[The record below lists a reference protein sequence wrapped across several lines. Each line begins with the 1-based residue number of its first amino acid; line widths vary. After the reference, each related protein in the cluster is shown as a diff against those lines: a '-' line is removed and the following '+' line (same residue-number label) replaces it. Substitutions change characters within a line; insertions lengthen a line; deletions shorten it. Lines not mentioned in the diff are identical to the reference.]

1 MGPLQLMY
9 TVVENEVVRDL
20 KRYIIFGVEYARK
33 IDRLFPYSLGLVV
46 LKRISIIRSVDYDY
60 LKEKIRI
67 VKKVIEN
74 GDLRPILDVEFIIG
88 IVLAYR
94 LLHDYRMLDKEE
106 TEIIKDL
113 LNIISCRKWL
123 NSIDLMSYVSFAL
136 HDLKEFENVLNDIAS
151 ILAQKYTS
159 IKLPEEQRLIISIIF
174 GLSFIPNKAQILRG
188 IEEICKKV
196 VHENMLNVREMA
208 KLGIGLY
215 NLMKLDISSQED
227 QLFNIVE
234 RIEKDLR
241 DELHNKINYDVQR
254 GIREAASFIL
264 AGFNER
270 EANEM
275 LRRYS
280 SDIADFIE
288 IRGQKVIL
296 NKIPQ
301 LAPFPA
307 LDVETYA
314 LVLWFLHLMNRE
326 KLYVLDHK
334 NFKLAENSVKLYQS
348 GYILIESRWAMIVK
362 WVSILL
368 ASTLTLLIA
377 WQLLDTQISTLI
389 EALRIA
395 SGSLDPW
402 RILNIFLSYSTPSL
416 VITLLLMF
424 TITYARVLDI
434 VLSKGRIDKVT
445 LIMQIPLINRIYR
458 LLKGKVNEY
467 TR

>member
-1 MGPLQLMY
+1 
-9 TVVENEVVRDL
+9 
-20 KRYIIFGVEYARK
+20 
-33 IDRLFPYSLGLVV
+33 
-46 LKRISIIRSVDYDY
+46 
-60 LKEKIRI
+60 
-67 VKKVIEN
+67 
-74 GDLRPILDVEFIIG
+74 
-88 IVLAYR
+88 
-94 LLHDYRMLDKEE
+94 
-106 TEIIKDL
+106 
-113 LNIISCRKWL
+113 
-123 NSIDLMSYVSFAL
+123 MSYVSFAL

-301 LAPFPA
+301 LASLSA

-314 LVLWFLHLMNRE
+314 LALWFLHLMNRE

>member
-1 MGPLQLMY
+1 MY
-9 TVVENEVVRDL
+9 TIVENDVVRDL
-20 KRYIIFGVEYARK
+20 KRYIIFGIEYARK
-33 IDRLFPYSLGLVV
+33 VDRLFPYSLGLVV
-46 LKRISIIRSVDYDY
+46 LKRISAIRNIDYGY
-60 LKEKIRI
+60 LKEKIRV
-67 VKKVIEN
+67 VKKVMEN

-94 LLHDYRMLDKEE
+94 LLHDCRMLDKED

-113 LNIISCRKWL
+113 LNIVGSRKWL
-123 NSIDLMSYVSFAL
+123 NSFDLMSYVSFAL

-159 IKLPEEQRLIISIIF
+159 IKLPEEQKLIIPIVF

-215 NLMKLDISSQED
+215 NLIKLNISSQEAL
-227 QLFNIVE
+227 LFNIVE

-241 DELHNKINYDVQR
+241 DELHNRINYDIQR
-254 GIREAASFIL
+254 GIREAASLIL

-288 IRGQKVIL
+288 IKGQKVIL

-301 LAPFPA
+301 PAHIPA

-314 LVLWFLHLMNRE
+314 LALWFLHLMDRE
-326 KLYVLDHK
+326 KLYVLDRK
-334 NFKLAENSVKLYQS
+334 NFKLAENGVKLYQS
-348 GYILIESRWAMIVK
+348 GYIPIESKWAMIVK
-362 WVSILL
+362 WISILL
-368 ASTLTLLIA
+368 AFSLTLLVA
-377 WQLLDTQISTLI
+377 WQLLGNQISALI
-389 EALRIA
+389 GALRIA
-395 SGSLDPW
+395 SGSPDPW
-402 RILNIFLSYSTPSL
+402 RILNIFLSYSTPPL
-416 VITLLLMF
+416 VITLLLLMLS
-424 TITYARVLDI
+424 ITYARVLDI

-445 LIMQIPLINRIYR
+445 LIMQVPLVNRIYR